1 MSIYIPSSIECGAAD
16 DIAPLDFDHD
26 AVDRVSGDGLVDTLY
41 EGNMSLEREYQ
52 HRSLSELDGVFPDG
66 FDELL
71 DIESGI
77 DADLLEEGLWD
88 EGLEIGLEEEYE
100 DAV

>member
-41 EGNMSLEREYQ
+41 GGAMDPTREYA
-52 HRSLSELDGVFPDG
+52 HRFTTECVFPDD
-66 FDELL
+66 FNDLL
-71 DIESGI
+71 DIEEGI
-77 DADLLEEGLWD
+77 DAEILEDGLWD
-88 EGLEIGLEEEYE
+88 EGLDIGLEEEYE